1 MQARTSPSLG
11 TALPTCET
19 EMISICYE
27 SMKFNSALR
36 STFKLWVESP
46 RRELNIATWG
56 QILCHYLVLFLS
68 VSSSAAYRLWL
79 AIFIQLLSLSN
90 TSYFHFCQ
98 TNMTDDAGELER
110 KDFCTVFAESWK
122 MEEVVPSDLL
132 SFQESRPIEISDRLL
147 IDSRFLKSVSFA
159 KHLIPTLPI
168 KWMDEFEFIPS
179 TKVKSQWLT
188 AFSSLILK
196 EAM

>member
-1 MQARTSPSLG
+1 MLKSLR
-11 TALPTCET
+11 EN
-19 EMISICYE
+19 I
-27 SMKFNSALR
+27 SALC
-36 STFKLWVESP
+36 
-46 RRELNIATWG
+46 G
-56 QILCHYLVLFLS
+56 
-68 VSSSAAYRLWL
+68 
-79 AIFIQLLSLSN
+79 
-90 TSYFHFCQ
+90 
-98 TNMTDDAGELER
+98 
-110 KDFCTVFAESWK
+110 VFAESWK

-132 SFQESRPIEISDRLL
+132 SFQESRPIEISDHLL

-168 KWMDEFEFIPS
+168 EWMDEFEFIPS